1 MGYEFEGVVHER
13 LRDMQAARRARY
25 AELLKAG
32 MNFTQAAHAVGVS
45 KRTGKVWRNGL
56 TRSTGRNEGP
66 LVDWY
71 AGRMGPE
78 RDRQAGTRRHLSEDE
93 RIEIADLVQAG
104 EGVRAIARRLGRSPS
119 TISRELRRNAHPHDS
134 VYRPRRAHQI
144 ARSRRPRPKERKIRP
159 GTALYDYVA
168 AGLRRHWSPEQIS
181 RRMLLDFPDN
191 EAMRACHETIY
202 QAIYVQGRGELRKD
216 LAKALRKG
224 RAARRPRNDGQCR
237 RPRFRE
243 PMVMIS
249 ERPADVADRAVP
261 GPLGGRPDLR
271 DRQQERHRHARGTR
285 NPLHD
290 PARPAR
296 RPRRRTRAAGHHR
309 QDGTAAKAVAQL
321 ADLGPGRRARPAP
334 QDHRRTG
341 HAGLLLRPA
350 QPMAARHQ

>member
-1 MGYEFEGVVHER
+1 MYER

-93 RIEIADLVQAG
+93 RIAL
-104 EGVRAIARRLGRSPS
+104 ARRLGRSPS

-168 AGLRRHWSPEQIS
+168 AGGSDATGAPS
-181 RRMLLDFPDN
+181 RSAGACSSTSLI
-191 EAMRACHETIY
+191 MR
-202 QAIYVQGRGELRKD
+202 
-216 LAKALRKG
+216 
-224 RAARRPRNDGQCR
+224 P
-237 RPRFRE
+237 
-243 PMVMIS
+243 
-249 ERPADVADRAVP
+249 
-261 GPLGGRPDLR
+261 
-271 DRQQERHRHARGTR
+271 
-285 NPLHD
+285 
-290 PARPAR
+290 
-296 RPRRRTRAAGHHR
+296 
-309 QDGTAAKAVAQL
+309 
-321 ADLGPGRRARPAP
+321 
-334 QDHRRTG
+334 
-341 HAGLLLRPA
+341 
-350 QPMAARHQ
+350 

>member
-1 MGYEFEGVVHER
+1 MHER

-224 RAARRPRNDGQCR
+224 RAARRPRNDGSVPPAAL
-237 RPRFRE
+237 PR
-243 PMVMIS
+243 
-249 ERPADVADRAVP
+249 ADGHDQRTAPPTSPTGRSRAI
-261 GPLGGRPDLR
+261 GR
-271 DRQQERHRHARGTR
+271 AT
-285 NPLHD
+285 
-290 PARPAR
+290 
-296 RPRRRTRAAGHHR
+296 
-309 QDGTAAKAVAQL
+309 
-321 ADLGPGRRARPAP
+321 
-334 QDHRRTG
+334 
-341 HAGLLLRPA
+341 
-350 QPMAARHQ
+350 